1 MGLEAVANV
10 VVEAPRRESC
20 IIRGESH
27 RVGGGERAEAR
38 QILIT
43 NTPSSTLLRPT

>member
-10 VVEAPRRESC
+10 VVEAPQRESC

-27 RVGGGERAEAR
+27 KVGVENERKHAK
-38 QILIT
+38 
-43 NTPSSTLLRPT
+43 